1 MFAWSAHWNGM
12 CHQEIKNQVI
22 YYSVQVNQD
31 TGTGFGIPESN
42 KILFL
47 LEYDCK
53 YVLIQYIV
61 LYNVKF

>member
-12 CHQEIKNQVI
+12 CHQEKKNQVI

-31 TGTGFGIPESN
+31 TGTGFGIPESH